1 MTWKMAL
8 ANDVALPTLEE
19 MEEVAEAREAELR
32 ESRKGEAKE
41 CQSWIDVAGKKVCT
55 GEEFWKIAGV
65 KQIFSRGPI
74 ALDG

>member
-8 ANDVALPTLEE
+8 ANDVALPTLEG
-19 MEEVAEAREAELR
+19 MDKVSEAREAELR
-32 ESRKGEAKE
+32 ESRKGEANE
-41 CQSWIDVAGKKVCT
+41 CQSWIDVAGAKACS